1 MRMLICVLALFITN
15 TVLADITVIYRK
27 TDPDKEVVGKVF
39 APHSVEVEIDN
50 LTKSELGG
58 TKDDYATATITALP
72 RGHVVEINA
81 DGTATTRLNP
91 EITAKRQARQR
102 AAGKLEALGLTREEV
117 GSFIKE

>member
-1 MRMLICVLALFITN
+1 MRILICVLVLFITN
-15 TVLADITVIYRK
+15 TAFADVTVIYK
-27 TDPDKEVVGKVF
+27 VSDKKVVGKVF
-39 APHSVEVEIDN
+39 APHSVKVEIDN

-58 TKDDYATATITALP
+58 TKDDYATATITTLP

-81 DGTATTRLNP
+81 DGTATTKLNP